1 MARNQKS
8 KSIAAPRQE
17 LTEAT
22 RFRTLA
28 KRCHGLAAGAG
39 DTRFALKLSAI
50 ANEHEAKAIR
60 AEEATT
66 KSKK

>member
-8 KSIAAPRQE
+8 KAIVGPRQE

-22 RFRTLA
+22 RFRALA
-28 KRCHGLAAGAG
+28 KTCHGLAAGAG
-39 DTRFALKLSAI
+39 DAKFALKLSAI
-50 ANEHEAKAIR
+50 ASEYEAKAIQ
-60 AEEATT
+60 AEDATA